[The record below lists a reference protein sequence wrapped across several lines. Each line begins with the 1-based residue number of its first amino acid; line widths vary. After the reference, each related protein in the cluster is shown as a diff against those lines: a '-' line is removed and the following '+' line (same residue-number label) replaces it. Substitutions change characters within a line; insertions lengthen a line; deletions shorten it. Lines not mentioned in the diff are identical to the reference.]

1 MFYIRKQEQEKE
13 KQRQEL
19 ICSRD
24 SLKKMKAVLSS
35 KQTAQDLYKREMN
48 QVHEKLRLEEQA
60 QKDLQKV
67 RSKIPVLIQNTSS
80 NPKLI
85 KIKIDLDRK
94 WKGLANS

>member
-67 RSKIPVLIQNTSS
+67 RSKIPVLIQN
-80 NPKLI
+80 
-85 KIKIDLDRK
+85 
-94 WKGLANS
+94 